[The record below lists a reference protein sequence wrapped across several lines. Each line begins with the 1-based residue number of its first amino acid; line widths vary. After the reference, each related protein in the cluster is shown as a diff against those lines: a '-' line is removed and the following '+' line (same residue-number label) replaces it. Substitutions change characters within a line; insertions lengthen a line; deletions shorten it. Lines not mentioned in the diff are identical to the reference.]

1 MGRTDTHS
9 GQTAALQR
17 CRDFGH
23 PGRQI
28 QPGCYQMTL
37 HPSLNDTNQISGG
50 KSLQRKI
57 DDFFFFLKTRRIA
70 QGEVN
75 RLTSSNVRE
84 FGAYVGHSLS

>member
-28 QPGCYQMTL
+28 QPGRYQMTL

-57 DDFFFFLKTRRIA
+57 DDFFFFEDKTYCSRRSQQADILKCERIR
-70 QGEVN
+70 GVC
-75 RLTSSNVRE
+75 RT
-84 FGAYVGHSLS
+84 

>member
-57 DDFFFFLKTRRIA
+57 DDFFFFSKTRCIA
-70 QGEVN
+70 QGEGN